1 MGKFKVGDRVRIA
14 SGPNNGGFGQIG
26 DTGVIEIV
34 GKTDCLV
41 RYDEGIRN
49 GEAWYVGFDYLE
61 PVAVAQQPQPLT
73 IEAGKFYITR
83 DGRTVGPATPI
94 GDTDYPWWVG
104 ESTYTDSGAWVGG
117 LEDDNDLVAEADEP
131 PVAEQRAGST
141 AGFTV
146 PLCALEA
153 EPVITAI
160 GKAYADGYAAG
171 LRASQEQAA

>member
-1 MGKFKVGDRVRIA
+1 MGKFKKGD
-14 SGPNNGGFGQIG
+14 
-26 DTGVIEIV
+26 
-34 GKTDCLV
+34 
-41 RYDEGIRN
+41 
-49 GEAWYVGFDYLE
+49 
-61 PVAVAQQPQPLT
+61 AVAQQPQPPAKEPLR

-83 DGRTVGPATPI
+83 DGRTVGPMRRWRDKAKYRWEADDDDLPYI
-94 GDTDYPWWVG
+94 WADDGI
-104 ESTYTDSGAWVGG
+104 EIDSEIDDGA
-117 LEDDNDLVAEADEP
+117 DLVAEADEP
-131 PVAEQRAGST
+131 PAEPQSTKEILDELEAWVAEQDAIKAAGKGST